1 MMVKVTLLLIFQVKN
16 IYYKIKKGVINLKN
30 IENIINEMRELRSQ
44 GWSYTKIAEKFNL
57 KINFVRRRLLRKEE
71 LKYGE
76 NSYYKQKYI
85 IALFDFET
93 KELVGV
99 YKNLKEL
106 NKVVNRVDI
115 NTTFSRTVSQDKNY
129 IYNGDKSKK
138 YNFVILPKGIKRD
151 KLKWDLL

>member
-1 MMVKVTLLLIFQVKN
+1 MKN
-16 IYYKIKKGVINLKN
+16 ID
-30 IENIINEMRELRSQ
+30 NIINEMKELHLQ
-44 GWSYTKIAEKFNL
+44 GWSYTRIAKKFNL
-57 KINFVRRRLLRKEE
+57 KINFVRRRIIRKEE

-115 NTTFSRTVSQDKNY
+115 NTTFSRTVSQKKDY
-129 IYNGDKSKK
+129 IYNDDKSKK
-138 YNFVILPKGIKRD
+138 YNFIILPKGITKE
-151 KLKWDLL
+151 KIKWNLL